1 MVLRVNP
8 DGSLIR
14 VVGNGQPCTAGPV
27 GTQFAFDGAPA
38 IEAQLCEV
46 RSMMIDKNGVIY
58 LPYGSQ
64 ILRVTTDGII
74 HTVAGNSLTTAIGD
88 GGPALEASL
97 NSGQGGPGTPT
108 FDVNGNM
115 VIPEAGIDRI
125 REVTATLYKLSLS
138 LDSISSIA
146 SQPQTWRIEISA
158 NFAEP
163 FPYAVRVGTDGGG
176 SWLSVNRL
184 TGLVGESITVSV
196 NPAGLSSGSYHGT
209 VSVTAEGGVS
219 QQVSVLVT
227 LSVP

>member
-1 MVLRVNP
+1 M
-8 DGSLIR
+8 
-14 VVGNGQPCTAGPV
+14 

-46 RSMMIDKNGVIY
+46 RSMMIDKNGVMY

-74 HTVAGNSLTTAIGD
+74 HTVAGNSLATAIGD
-88 GGPALEASL
+88 GGPALEARL
-97 NSGQGGPGTPT
+97 IGPGTPT
-108 FDVNGNM
+108 FDANGNM

-125 REVTATLYKLSLS
+125 REVTATPYKLSLS
-138 LDSISSIA
+138 LDSISSTA
-146 SQPQTWRIEISA
+146 SQPQNWRLETGA

-219 QQVSVLVT
+219 QQVNVPVT